1 MNLIGVC
8 FFLDSGDFSYIICT
22 QLKVFRL
29 NNMKKKTILK
39 TKSETK
45 PTSRITPLAD
55 RVLVKPFTE
64 ESLRQAQGKGASFG
78 IILPDSV
85 SKEKSAQ
92 GKVLAVG
99 EGKFVDG
106 ELVPVRVKVGDTVI
120 FSKYG
125 YDEVEQGGE
134 ELYLL
139 KEENIL
145 AVIKS

>member
-1 MNLIGVC
+1 MN
-8 FFLDSGDFSYIICT
+8 D
-22 QLKVFRL
+22 
-29 NNMKKKTILK
+29 MKKKTII
-39 TKSETK
+39 K
-45 PTSRITPLAD
+45 PFGD
-55 RVLVKPFTE
+55 RLLVRPFTE
-64 ESLRQAQGKGASFG
+64 EFLRHAQGKSPSYG

-99 EGKFVDG
+99 EGKWVDG
-106 ELVPVRVKVGDTVI
+106 KLVPVRVKVGDTVI

-125 YDEVEQGGE
+125 YDEVEQDSE

-145 AVIKS
+145 AIIK